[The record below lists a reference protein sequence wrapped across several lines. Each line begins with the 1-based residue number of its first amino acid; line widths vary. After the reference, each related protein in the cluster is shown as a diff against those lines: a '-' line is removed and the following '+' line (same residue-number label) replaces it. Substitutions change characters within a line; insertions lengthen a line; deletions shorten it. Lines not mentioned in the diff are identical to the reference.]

1 MALRHRTDS
10 ITKYEEALSEVMDK
24 IALSYEDLNAI
35 KEKVK
40 ADVKSKLDKDKDG
53 RMLNS
58 YVAKI
63 PTGCEK
69 GEYIVLGK
77 AGHSMGFF

>member
-10 ITKYEEALSEVMDK
+10 IAKYEEALSEVMDK

-40 ADVKSKLDKDKDG
+40 GDVKAKLEKDQNGVG

-63 PTGCEK
+63 PNGSEK
-69 GEYIVLGK
+69 GEYIVLGRIIDF
-77 AGHSMGFF
+77 S